1 MQEIL
6 IPKALIAVFLLVSII
21 RPFIRE
27 LSAIKGLNLLPALA
41 FFTCIVL
48 LPAYGFRPELVPI
61 FIFSLLITLTTA
73 SRRKRKVFS
82 SRAAANS
89 SLFSLLARMVL
100 LIFSAWVMFAFTPRT
115 ETALVT
121 SGVYSLR
128 EGGFNIRVYVENE
141 HAQNGYLDDELL
153 PPENQTLVRPLLAL
167 LPPVVGSFASA
178 DVVAAELRDRGFT
191 VIVMDRSRMSPARWL
206 GGVRAF
212 LAGTRAPATNPAG
225 RRLEQERKAE
235 ARFLLSWIGRNPQ
248 INAHER
254 LFDAASASAVFL
266 GGFCSAGSAIFLLQ
280 DSLFR
285 DAYEQGIAIQGFVA
299 IESRLWSVSGESDTF
314 EETLQMPA
322 APAVVQFDEGLDS
335 SRSPFGA
342 FWNNITARFSQ
353 IQFRRHGFAP
363 AETLVLS
370 KPTLFLVSGTAEE
383 ESREN
388 RYQAIFQ
395 TFRAAEGFAVLASSV
410 FGSLYYSDFQARYP
424 LIVALFSG
432 SPSRRELLDRRDR
445 ANAQAQTAAVIAY
458 FAEEVLNSLNMPSTL
473 RGQEVPPAFS
483 VESRNALIIFQNEY
497 EFESF

>member
-1 MQEIL
+1 
-6 IPKALIAVFLLVSII
+6 
-21 RPFIRE
+21 
-27 LSAIKGLNLLPALA
+27 
-41 FFTCIVL
+41 
-48 LPAYGFRPELVPI
+48 
-61 FIFSLLITLTTA
+61 LTTA
-73 SRRKRKVFS
+73 SRRKRTAFS

-89 SLFSLLARMVL
+89 SLFSLLARLVL
-100 LIFSAWVMFAFTPRT
+100 LTFSAWVMFAFTPRT

-128 EGGFNIRVYVENE
+128 DGGFNIRIYVENE

-153 PPENQTLVRPLLAL
+153 PPENQTLARPLLAL

-191 VIVMDRSRMSPARWL
+191 VIVMDRNRMSPARWL

-235 ARFLLSWIGRNPQ
+235 AHFLLSWIGRNPQ
-248 INAHER
+248 INAYER
-254 LFDAASASAVFL
+254 LFDVASASAVFL

-285 DAYEQGIAIQGFVA
+285 DAYEQGITIQGFVA
-299 IESRLWSVSGESDTF
+299 IESRLWSVSGENGAF

-322 APAVVQFDEGLDS
+322 APAVVQFDEELDS
-335 SRSPFGA
+335 GRTPFGA
-342 FWNNITARFSQ
+342 FWSNITARFSQ

-363 AETLVLS
+363 AENLVLS
-370 KPTLFLVSGTAEE
+370 KPALFLVSGTSEE
-383 ESREN
+383 DSREN

-395 TFRAAEGFAVLASSV
+395 TFRAAEGFAVLASSIDG
-410 FGSLYYSDFQARYP
+410 FASPYYSDFQARYP

-432 SPSRRELLDRRDR
+432 SPSRRELLDRTDR
-445 ANAQAQTAAVIAY
+445 AAAQEQTAAVIAY
-458 FAEEVLNSLNMPSTL
+458 FAEEVLNSLNMSSTL

-483 VESRNALIIFQNEY
+483 VESRNVLT
-497 EFESF
+497 FEAF